1 MRLVII
7 LFIFGLITAIIARS
21 KGRNFLFWWFYGIL
35 LFPFA
40 LIHAIVIK
48 QDREIPETMQ
58 RGQGRIKCPHCESM
72 IRLDAK
78 QCRFCHRK
86 IDIIDV

>member
-7 LFIFGLITAIIARS
+7 LFLFGLITAIIARS
-21 KGRNFLFWWFYGIL
+21 KGRDFFLWWFYGLL

-40 LIHAIVIK
+40 LIHAIVLKPDIEALEK
-48 QDREIPETMQ
+48 LQKG
-58 RGQGRIKCPHCESM
+58 RGLIKCPHCTEM
-72 IRLDAK
+72 IKPDAK
-78 QCRFCHRK
+78 QCRFCGRK

>member
-21 KGRNFLFWWFYGIL
+21 KGRDFFLWWFYGIL

-40 LIHAIVIK
+40 LIHAIVIE
-48 QDREIPETMQ
+48 QNIETLETMQ
-58 RGQGRIKCPHCESM
+58 ERQRLIKCPHCAEM
-72 IRLDAK
+72 IKPDAK
-78 QCRFCHRK
+78 LCRFCDRK

>member
-7 LFIFGLITAIIARS
+7 LILFGLITAIIARS
-21 KGRNFLFWWFYGIL
+21 KGRDFLLWWFYGIL

-40 LIHAIVIK
+40 LIHAIVLP
-48 QDREIPETMQ
+48 QNHANPEATHENK
-58 RGQGRIKCPHCESM
+58 RLIKCPHCAEM
-72 IRLDAK
+72 IKPDAAS
-78 QCRFCHRK
+78 CRFCGLK

>member
-21 KGRNFLFWWFYGIL
+21 KGRDFLLWWFYGIF
-35 LFPFA
+35 LFPLS
-40 LIHAIVIK
+40 LIYAIVVRQKIG
-48 QDREIPETMQ
+48 PLETMQ
-58 RGQGRIKCPHCESM
+58 QKQRRIKCPHCAEM
-72 IRLDAK
+72 IELDEK
-78 QCRFCHRK
+78 RCRSCGRK